1 MNNFEPGIN
10 PVGYGVG
17 INGFG
22 QSPLLGM
29 LSQLFQKRLSPQYQ
43 TLGANQQKIYGA
55 NPVYNTDQFG
65 NVSPGTLHLG

>member
-10 PVGYGVG
+10 PVGYGSG
-17 INGFG
+17 IQQPS

-29 LSQLFQKRLSPQYQ
+29 LQQLLQQRLHPFQ

-55 NPVYNTDQFG
+55 DPVYNTDQFG